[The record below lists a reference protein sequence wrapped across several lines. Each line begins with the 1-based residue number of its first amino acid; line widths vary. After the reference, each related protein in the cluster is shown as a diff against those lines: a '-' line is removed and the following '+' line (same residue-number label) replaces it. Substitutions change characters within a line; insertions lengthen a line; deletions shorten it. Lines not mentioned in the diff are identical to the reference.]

1 MGPNLQFPADLVTF
15 TEEIRYGKLHF
26 LCSEIR
32 SLKNQFNPYRANVP
46 IFFNAFQYSVANV
59 SILYPL
65 KTPENLFVFS
75 GGVKWEHLLQN
86 IEKN

>member
-32 SLKNQFNPYRANVP
+32 SLKNQFNSFRANVP

-65 KTPENLFVFS
+65 KHQKTFWYFQ
-75 GGVKWEHLLQN
+75 GV
-86 IEKN
+86 